1 MSSKNLSFSLIES
14 DIEEKKPTDVTYDSL
29 GSLVNEKSSS
39 LEDNPWEIDGEGD
52 LTLDDYV
59 ASELDYNEN
68 YTKKQWELIADY
80 YEISK
85 RKKKKAELIEEIVI
99 FEKEPSNYDIT
110 QRRKTLWFYM
120 EEINNDSFLSK
131 FLILD

>member
-1 MSSKNLSFSLIES
+1 MSSKNLSFSLI
-14 DIEEKKPTDVTYDSL
+14 DTTITDEPVSNVTYESL
-29 GSLVNEKSSS
+29 MEKVNEQSSNIPEYQFTDEGSLC
-39 LEDNPWEIDGEGD
+39 
-52 LTLDDYV
+52 LDDYM

-68 YTKKQWELIADY
+68 YTKRQLELIADY
-80 YEISK
+80 YSISK
-85 RKKKKAELIEEIVI
+85 RKKRKAELIEEIVV
-99 FEKEPSNYDIT
+99 FEKEISNYDIV

>member
-14 DIEEKKPTDVTYDSL
+14 DIEAKKQTEVTYDSL
-29 GSLVNEKSSS
+29 VSLVNEQSKNM
-39 LEDNPWEIDGEGD
+39 ETDWNEG
-52 LTLDDYV
+52 LSIDDYV
-59 ASELDYNEN
+59 ASEIDYNEN
-68 YTKKQWELIADY
+68 YTKKQLELIADY
-80 YEISK
+80 YDISK
-85 RKKKKAELIEEIVI
+85 RKKKKGQLIEEIVI
-99 FEKEPSNYDIT
+99 FEKEPTNYDMT